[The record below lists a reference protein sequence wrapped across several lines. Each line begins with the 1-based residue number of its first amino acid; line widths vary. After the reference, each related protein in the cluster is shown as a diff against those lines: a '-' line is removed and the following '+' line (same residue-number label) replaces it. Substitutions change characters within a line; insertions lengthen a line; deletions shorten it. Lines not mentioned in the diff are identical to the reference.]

1 MLEKGA
7 LMKTFARA
15 AWVAAWAAAGAGCA
29 ARPAGRPSA
38 RLFEIRTYTA
48 HPGKMEALHR
58 RFREHTHR
66 LFLRHGIEPVGYWT
80 VSAGEGAETTLVFL
94 LAYPSREAREAA
106 WKAFQADP
114 EWQRAK
120 AESER
125 EGPLVAR
132 VDSRF
137 LTPADYSPLR

>member
-1 MLEKGA
+1 
-7 LMKTFARA
+7 MKTLIQGAGVGLLA
-15 AWVAAWAAAGAGCA
+15 AIAACAAAGGRSGPA
-29 ARPAGRPSA
+29 AAS

-66 LFLRHGIEPVGYWT
+66 LFVRHGIEPVGYWT
-80 VSAGEGAETTLVFL
+80 VTEGEGAGGTLVFL
-94 LAYPSREAREAA
+94 LAYPGREAREAA
-106 WKAFQADP
+106 WKAFLADP

-120 AESER
+120 AESEKD
-125 EGPLVAR
+125 GPLVAR

-137 LTPADYSPLR
+137 LSPADYSPLR

>member
-1 MLEKGA
+1 MR
-7 LMKTFARA
+7 TFVAVA
-15 AWVAAWAAAGAGCA
+15 GIVAWTSIGGCA
-29 ARPAGRPSA
+29 AGPAERPATRV
-38 RLFEIRTYTA
+38 FEIRTYTV

-58 RFREHTHR
+58 RFREHTDR
-66 LFLRHGIEPVGYWT
+66 LFRRHGIEPVGYWT
-80 VSAGEGAETTLVFL
+80 VTGGEGAESTLVFL

-120 AESER
+120 AESEKD
-125 EGPLVAR
+125 GPLVAR

-137 LTPADYSPLR
+137 LSPADYSPLR